1 MGYPRLC
8 AFLEI
13 GLMLA
18 SVWGAQPSGILAQE
32 LSTTQSDRRR
42 LVLTIYSHDV
52 GLVCET
58 RRLRLPSGIARL
70 HVRDVA
76 RTLDPATVSVTVRDG
91 SGSLTLLEQEYAYDL
106 LKPDR
111 LLERSVGKEVTLVR
125 RLMVNGTEH
134 LVPVKAQLLAYQE
147 GQAVWKIEGEIVIQ
161 PAVAEIRFPS
171 LPEGLAAQ
179 PALVWTVRNEGGS
192 EKEVEL
198 SYLAGGL
205 RWEAH
210 YVLMV
215 EEKERAA
222 DLTAWATITNQS
234 GVAFPQAEVR
244 LMAGEIQRLGP
255 PQARPR
261 LLEAYTLA
269 QEAGTRAPQPQEQE
283 VFEYHLYTFE
293 HPVTLGHNE
302 TKQLALLSARGVRV
316 KKEYT
321 VIGQS
326 FYYRQP
332 VEPGQPLREAVRVT
346 FSFPNTR
353 GEGLGVPLPAGVI
366 RIYRKDPQAGAQL
379 LGEDRIA
386 HIPRDEWVRVS
397 VGKAFDLV
405 AERRQT
411 AFQRIGRD
419 VYESEYELV
428 LRNRKTEDVTIT
440 VIEPI
445 GGEWE
450 ILHSTFP
457 WEKAGAFAIRF
468 TVPVARGAEARLLY
482 RVRVKA

>member
-1 MGYPRLC
+1 MKHPRPR
-8 AFLEI
+8 AFLKI

-18 SVWGAQPSGILAQE
+18 SVWGMQPSLILAQE

-42 LVLTIYSHDV
+42 LVLTVYSHDV

-58 RRLRLPSGIARL
+58 RRLRLPSGIARV

-76 RTLDPATVSVTVRDG
+76 HTLDPATVSVAVREG

-125 RLMVNGTEH
+125 RLIVNGTEH
-134 LVPVKAQLLAYQE
+134 LVPVKAQLLAYQD

-198 SYLAGGL
+198 SYLASGI

-215 EEKERAA
+215 EEEERAA
-222 DLTAWATITNQS
+222 DLTAWATITNRS
-234 GVAFPQAEVR
+234 GIAFPQAEVH

-255 PQARPR
+255 PQERLRP
-261 LLEAYTLA
+261 LDVYALQA
-269 QEAGTRAPQPQEQE
+269 QARAPQAQEQE
-283 VFEYHLYTFE
+283 AFEYHLYTFE

-346 FSFPNTR
+346 LSFPNTR

-397 VGKAFDLV
+397 VGRAFDLV

-450 ILHSTFP
+450 IVHSTFP